1 MFSFLVVMA
10 HEKSRRARAG
20 WVVREM
26 WEQAP
31 DGGGSIKY
39 VASQQ
44 KGTPVDLV
52 QKLAGYWLRGPDAE
66 RDADEGIG
74 LLKGDQDVEQQS

>member
-1 MFSFLVVMA
+1 MA
-10 HEKSRRARAG
+10 
-20 WVVREM
+20 
-26 WEQAP
+26 
-31 DGGGSIKY
+31 GGSIKY

-74 LLKGDQDVEQQS
+74 LLKGDQDVEQQSLTQASRSRQADSGTTARLRQRGQ